1 MLCLLKLLN
10 LKQVDDNSFL
20 VFICTHVDVRVI
32 IKLMKIILVFK
43 KKKISKYVRKYRNK
57 KNVVILDF

>member
-10 LKQVDDNSFL
+10 LKQVDDNGFL
-20 VFICTHVDVRVI
+20 VFIYTHVDVRVI

-43 KKKISKYVRKYRNK
+43 KKNIKICK
-57 KNVVILDF
+57 KIPKQKKCCNT

>member
-10 LKQVDDNSFL
+10 LKQVDDNGFL
-20 VFICTHVDVRVI
+20 VFIYTHVDVRVI